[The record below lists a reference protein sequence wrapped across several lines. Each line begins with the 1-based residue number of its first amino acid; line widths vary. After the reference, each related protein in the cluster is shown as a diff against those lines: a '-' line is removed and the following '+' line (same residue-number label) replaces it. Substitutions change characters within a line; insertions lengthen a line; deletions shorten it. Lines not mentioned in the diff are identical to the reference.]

1 MEKAKKIN
9 VEVWKIILKHLGF
22 FDFNEVDHPDFNSL
36 LEDISKPNSLE
47 DISKPNSSQIFDGLF
62 FLYSMESF
70 VFE

>member
-36 LEDISKPNSLE
+36 LEDISKPNS
-47 DISKPNSSQIFDGLF
+47 S
-62 FLYSMESF
+62 
-70 VFE
+70 

>member
-1 MEKAKKIN
+1 MERAKKVN

-36 LEDISKPNSLE
+36 LEDISKPNS
-47 DISKPNSSQIFDGLF
+47 SQIFDGLF

>member
-1 MEKAKKIN
+1 MERAKKVN

-22 FDFNEVDHPDFNSL
+22 FDFNEVDHPDFSSL
-36 LEDISKPNSLE
+36 LEDISQPDK
-47 DISKPNSSQIFDGLF
+47 SQIFDGLF